1 MSDPTP
7 AAEFVSAGHF
17 PGPPVEAGHVTP
29 CPRRIRAHD
38 GQRWVLD
45 TTRAFYV
52 WEHPWYPQYAVPSH
66 GLPPELVER
75 AREVP
80 DDDRLVDHLVLPFD
94 AAAAWFEEDE
104 RVYGHPRNPYVR
116 VDALRS
122 HRSVQ
127 VVVREPGRDPQV
139 VADSAD
145 CVVVFETG
153 LPPRFYLDPTC
164 VDWSM
169 LARTDTVTRC
179 PYKGLAT
186 DWWSTGSQDD
196 VAWSYPNPTTALQA
210 IAGLVCFDDTVVEVT
225 VDHR

>member
-1 MSDPTP
+1 MSDPKP
-7 AAEFVSAGHF
+7 AAEGVTAGHF

-38 GQRWVLD
+38 GQRWVVD

-52 WEHPWYPQYAVPSH
+52 WEHPYYPQYAVPVD
-66 GLPPELVER
+66 GLADELVASGR
-75 AREVP
+75 DVP
-80 DDDRLVDHLVLPFD
+80 ADDRLADHVVLRFD

-104 RVYGHPRNPYVR
+104 RVYGHARNPYVR

-122 HRSVQ
+122 HRSVR
-127 VVVREPGRDPQV
+127 VVVPGRDPQV

-153 LPPRFYLDPTC
+153 LPPRFYLDPTR

-169 LARTDTVTRC
+169 LTRTDTVTRC

-186 DWWSTGSQDD
+186 DWWSTGSHDD
-196 VAWSYPNPTTALQA
+196 VAWSYPNPTAALQA
-210 IAGLVCFDDTVVEVT
+210 IAGLVCFDDTLVEVT
-225 VDHR
+225 VDHG

>member
-1 MSDPTP
+1 MPDPKP
-7 AAEFVSAGHF
+7 AAEGVTTGHF

-38 GQRWVLD
+38 GQRWVVD

-52 WEHPWYPQYAVPSH
+52 WEHPYYPQYAVPVDS
-66 GLPPELVER
+66 LADELADR

-80 DDDRLVDHLVLPFD
+80 DDDRLADHVVLAFD

-122 HRSVQ
+122 QRSVQ
-127 VVVREPGRDPQV
+127 VMVPEPGRDPQV

-164 VDWSM
+164 VDWAM
-169 LARTDTVTRC
+169 LTRTDTVTRC

-186 DWWSTGSQDD
+186 DWWSIGSQED
-196 VAWSYPNPTTALQA
+196 VAWSYPNPTPALQA

-225 VDHR
+225 VDH